1 MRQGTLSLFQGGTAL
16 RTSGFP
22 CRFGGCER
30 SYPVED
36 QSSMAALTAASAAR
50 SAHEIADHQYHHAT
64 LPEAPRLTSY
74 RSIRRPK
81 EAPGSAPA

>member
-1 MRQGTLSLFQGGTAL
+1 MRAA
-16 RTSGFP
+16 GFP
-22 CRFGGCER
+22 CRSGECER
-30 SYPVED
+30 SFPVDD

-50 SAHEIADHQYHHAT
+50 TAHEIADHAYHHAP

-81 EAPGSAPA
+81 DEVGRAP

>member
-1 MRQGTLSLFQGGTAL
+1 MRS
-16 RTSGFP
+16 SGFP
-22 CRFGGCER
+22 CRSDGCER
-30 SYPVED
+30 SFPVED

-50 SAHEIADHQYHHAT
+50 SAHEIADHSYHHAP

-81 EAPGSAPA
+81 DEVGGR

>member
-1 MRQGTLSLFQGGTAL
+1 M

-36 QSSMAALTAASAAR
+36 QSSMTSLAAASAAR
-50 SAHEIADHQYHHAT
+50 SAHEIADHGYTHAT

-81 EAPGSAPA
+81 DDLSRGTAS